1 MNTILVSAVCVHAQD
16 VKKLDIVLAYRMD
29 VHENGKATR

>member
-16 VKKLDIVLAYRMD
+16 LKELDIVLAYRMD